1 MVAMVGEGDCYKDCY
16 KDCYTP
22 NQAFLW
28 LRGGYAR
35 VNWMKS

>member
-22 NQAFLW
+22 NQGFFW